1 MRELLAGVALALSFL
16 LLFGCVGPQEKIV
29 NKNSVV
35 SDIGDREISVNE
47 EEEAQP
53 FVEEDVVEPPSE
65 AEEPV
70 AGLTSSD
77 FDVFEESEFDIM
89 ASDDIIEP

>member
-1 MRELLAGVALALSFL
+1 MRELLAGIALALSFL
-16 LLFGCVGPQEKIV
+16 LLFGCIGPQENITK
-29 NKNSVV
+29 KPFV
-35 SDIGDREISVNE
+35 SDIGDREISVIE
-47 EEEAQP
+47 EKEEAQL

-65 AEEPV
+65 AEEPA

-77 FDVFEESEFDIM
+77 FDVFEESEFDIT